1 MTEQPTPAAGGQHL
15 RAATDP
21 AGAPADAVGALEA
34 ALVAGAK
41 ATPPDTVDPA
51 VSLTFALGWQMAELF
66 RAELRHYSER
76 RDGDLPGLGSL
87 SDEERREISVDQVQ
101 AALTQLT
108 PAIQKAGL
116 TVPTNE
122 LNAVR
127 TALGNWAADGPPAVE
142 ALHLKLLGTLT
153 AAAFRLGKAYG
164 LGRALADTCRK
175 PTNPDGVKNE
185 LDPFRVANLLAWLD
199 ELSSALPPHAA
210 HSVYAS
216 LKQWRDWAAANQ
228 QPLDATTAIKRQG
241 ELWRALLSGEKRG
254 TEMLEIGNYLQAA
267 GTVAGQM
274 NSIFWRAILHFWCLI
289 VIVTGLIAAS
299 ILLFIK
305 GGSSH
310 IVAGAGT
317 LLAAF
322 GLSWKGVGG
331 AVGKLAGKL
340 EQPLW
345 GAVLD
350 TAIADA
356 ITLKPGNK
364 ADRLGRAALA
374 SDLAAASEQARTAPG
389 SNDDAQ
395 ARGPDG
401 P

>member
-1 MTEQPTPAAGGQHL
+1 MTEEATPVGGDQHPS
-15 RAATDP
+15 AATDP
-21 AGAPADAVGALEA
+21 AGAPADAVGPFEA
-34 ALVAGAK
+34 ALVAAAK
-41 ATPPDTVDPA
+41 ATAPGTVDPT

-87 SDEERREISVDQVQ
+87 SDDERREISVDQVQ

-127 TALGNWAADGPPAVE
+127 TALDNWAAAGPSAVE

-175 PTNPDGVKNE
+175 PIDADSVKDE

-199 ELSSALPPHAA
+199 ELSTALPPHAA
-210 HSVYAS
+210 HSVYSS

-228 QPLDATTAIKRQG
+228 LPADAITTIKRQG

-267 GTVAGQM
+267 GKVAGRM
-274 NSIFWRAILHFWCLI
+274 SSIFWRAVLHFWWLALI
-289 VIVTGLIAAS
+289 VAGLIAGS
-299 ILLFIK
+299 IVLFIN

-331 AVGKLAGKL
+331 VLGKLAGKL

-364 ADRLGRAALA
+364 ADMLGRAALA
-374 SDLAAASEQARTAPG
+374 SDLAAGAQRARTAPRL
-389 SNDDAQ
+389 NDDAQ
-395 ARGPDG
+395 APDPAGP
-401 P
+401 

>member
-1 MTEQPTPAAGGQHL
+1 MTQHPTPAAGGQHPA
-15 RAATDP
+15 AATDP
-21 AGAPADAVGALEA
+21 AGGPADAVGAVEA
-34 ALVAGAK
+34 ALLAAAK
-41 ATPPDTVDPA
+41 ASPPDTADPT

-66 RAELRHYSER
+66 RADLRHRSER

-116 TVPTNE
+116 TMPTNE
-122 LNAVR
+122 LNGVR
-127 TALGNWAADGPPAVE
+127 IALGNWTAAGPPAVE

-175 PTNPDGVKNE
+175 PIDADGVKDE

-199 ELSSALPPHAA
+199 ELSTALPPHGA
-210 HSVYAS
+210 HSVYTS
-216 LKQWRDWAAANQ
+216 LKQWRDWAVANKL
-228 QPLDATTAIKRQG
+228 PADATTTIKRQG

-267 GTVAGQM
+267 GKVAGRM
-274 NSIFWRAILHFWCLI
+274 SSIFWRAVLHFWWL
-289 VIVTGLIAAS
+289 VLVVAALIAGAV
-299 ILLFIK
+299 LLFIK
-305 GGSSH
+305 GGSGH

-331 AVGKLAGKL
+331 ALGKLAGKL

-350 TAIADA
+350 RAIADA

-364 ADRLGRAALA
+364 ADVLGRAALA
-374 SDLAAASEQARTAPG
+374 SDLAVASKRARNASG
-389 SNDDAQ
+389 SNDDVQ
-395 ARGPDG
+395 APDPSGP
-401 P
+401 